1 MFDISLLFKIGAM
14 GVLLMVIEKVLEGN
28 GKKEFAVLANL
39 AGMVIILITIIG
51 MISNLFD
58 TVRTMFTFEV
68 NFMEIIK
75 IALFAFTALF
85 IFLLLKDKKSEI
97 GLLVILAA
105 GIGIFLYMIGQ
116 LGDVIEFIKDIANKA
131 NIDTVYIGIVLKILA
146 IAYITSF
153 CSEIC
158 KDSGAGSIG
167 SKVEFA
173 GKIMILGLAIP
184 ILMAVLNSILQIL

>member
-1 MFDISLLFKIGAM
+1 
-14 GVLLMVIEKVLEGN
+14 
-28 GKKEFAVLANL
+28 
-39 AGMVIILITIIG
+39 
-51 MISNLFD
+51 
-58 TVRTMFTFEV
+58 
-68 NFMEIIK
+68 MEIIQV
-75 IALFAFTALF
+75 AFFAFTALF
-85 IFLLLKDKKSEI
+85 VFLLLKDNKSEM
-97 GLLVILAA
+97 GFLVILAA
-105 GIGIFLYMIGQ
+105 GIGISLYMIGQ
-116 LGDVIEFIKDIANKA
+116 LAEVIEFIKDIANKA

-173 GKIMILGLAIP
+173 GKIMILGLAIS

>member
-1 MFDISLLFKIGAM
+1 MKSLIIIIPEFRINVPYA
-14 GVLLMVIEKVLEGN
+14 EG
-28 GKKEFAVLANL
+28 
-39 AGMVIILITIIG
+39 
-51 MISNLFD
+51 
-58 TVRTMFTFEV
+58 
-68 NFMEIIK
+68 
-75 IALFAFTALF
+75 
-85 IFLLLKDKKSEI
+85 
-97 GLLVILAA
+97 
-105 GIGIFLYMIGQ
+105 
-116 LGDVIEFIKDIANKA
+116 IKDIANKA

-173 GKIMILGLAIP
+173 GKIMILGLAVP